1 MNGEPTRR
9 RPISLTELAGVPT
22 RRRATLAV
30 ETGQWLREVTARAQL
45 PAELL
50 SALVQAH
57 VVTVLREPQ
66 AKTPEGRSAV
76 LRDIR
81 TSSKTPSLRASRRP
95 GPQILRN
102 ALCRRRRLADLP
114 GPSGLRD
121 WPNH

>member
-9 RPISLTELAGVPT
+9 RPISLAELAGVPP

-30 ETGQWLREVTARAQL
+30 DTGRWLREVTARAHL

-50 SALVQAH
+50 SALVQAY

-81 TSSKTPSLRASRRP
+81 NLLEDAVFAGIKAARSPDPEKRPLPPTPL
-95 GPQILRN
+95 G
-102 ALCRRRRLADLP
+102 
-114 GPSGLRD
+114 
-121 WPNH
+121 

>member
-1 MNGEPTRR
+1 MYTKDKRTLRGNYIGPRADATEPV
-9 RPISLTELAGVPT
+9 SLAELAGIPP

-30 ETGQWLREVTARAQL
+30 DSGQWLREVTARAQL

-50 SALVQAH
+50 SALVQAY

-81 TSSKTPSLRASRRP
+81 DLLEDAVFAGIKAVRSPAPKKPPLPPTPL
-95 GPQILRN
+95 G
-102 ALCRRRRLADLP
+102 
-114 GPSGLRD
+114 
-121 WPNH
+121 

>member
-9 RPISLTELAGVPT
+9 RPISLAELAGVPP

-30 ETGQWLREVTARAQL
+30 NTGQWLREVTACAQL

-50 SALVQAH
+50 SALVQAY

-66 AKTPEGRSAV
+66 AKTPEGRSTV

-81 TSSKTPSLRASRRP
+81 DLLEDAVFAGIKAARSPAPEKPLLPPTAS
-95 GPQILRN
+95 G
-102 ALCRRRRLADLP
+102 
-114 GPSGLRD
+114 
-121 WPNH
+121 